1 MPYTSTDNV
10 IAELAAGKSW
20 RADFVKTYVGGTQ
33 VVGNWNDMSQS
44 TGNPCQ
50 SLLGN
55 IVPNYDFATSYYP
68 WVLTTVSWAYTP
80 ATHLL
85 TRTPNADYATS
96 FAQVTLRMAAGC
108 YYMVTFTTSGMAGT
122 GLQPVLG
129 GTAGTART
137 TNATFREIL
146 LCGTTD
152 KLLKFQAPSG
162 TGGGTID
169 LVSVQP
175 VVGGFVPMNDL
186 NEGALWHGGDVYSPN
201 NDTKHLIN
209 FGAYAYGAN
218 TVPSVLMLVD
228 VLGVYPRVPT
238 GLTALT
244 TSTLTGS
251 DSFTSGILDDCQD
264 AWNEEAIANV
274 TSTLVVKSTESI
286 PGGSANLNC
295 CKFAITD
302 TFATGKICDEV
313 VNAALNSYP
322 YQYSRWVYMWVRSS
336 INLAAGDIS
345 FCTDEN
351 AALASSQDVLL
362 PAITANTWT
371 RVRLDVSA
379 IAVADKDTVIS
390 IGFKAINDK
399 NLTYSLY
406 VDDVRFAVADYVIQ
420 NGTFTGSEAGW
431 TLGANWAYNSNTVK
445 RTANVSITTLS
456 QTLLPVTQKCPYR
469 ITFDIVGRSAGT
481 VTVSLGGGTAS
492 AARSTDGTYEEIVTC
507 GTTNYSI
514 VFTPDGTF
522 DGAIDNVICT
532 ALVPR
537 SDETTS
543 TFGGGVRMYYVLD
556 GTLTNGTGATT
567 TAIQYTNQDGTQN
580 RWNGATIN
588 QLVSDVQSH
597 LPHSG
602 TGAGKFGPFI
612 PLQANDYGIR
622 SIDRVQFSGAG
633 NQADGAMTFVLCKPI
648 ASIPLTT
655 LYVTAERDLLNMLPS
670 LPRVRD
676 GACLMFIWYSGA
688 AAAAGVSV
696 AGYLDFGWS

>member
-1 MPYTSTDNV
+1 MA
-10 IAELAAGKSW
+10 IATYDQLIAALAAGQTW
-20 RADFVKTYVGGTQ
+20 RSDFVKTYVGGTQ

-55 IVPNYDFATSYYP
+55 IVPNYDFATSFYP
-68 WVLTTVSWAYTP
+68 WTVGSNWAYTP
-80 ATHLL
+80 ATHLM
-85 TRTPNADYATS
+85 TRTANADFATGLL
-96 FAQVTLRMAAGC
+96 TCELRMTAGC
-108 YYMVTFTTSGMAGT
+108 YYMVTYTISGAAGT
-122 GLQPVLG
+122 GLQVTLG

-137 TNATFREIL
+137 TSATFREIL
-146 LCGTTD
+146 ICGTTN
-152 KLLKFQAPSG
+152 KLISFAAVSG
-162 TGGGTID
+162 TGAGTVD

-175 VVGGFVPMNDL
+175 VVGGLVPMNDS
-186 NEGALWHGGDVYSPN
+186 NEGALYCGGDAPAG
-201 NDTKHLIN
+201 DTKHLIN

-244 TSTLTGS
+244 TSTLTGA
-251 DSFTSGILDDCQD
+251 DSYTAGILDSCQD

-274 TSTLVVKSTESI
+274 TSTLVVKATEGI
-286 PGGSANLNC
+286 AGGSANLNC

-313 VNAALNSYP
+313 VAAALNSYA
-322 YQYSRWVYMWVRSS
+322 YQYSRYVYMWVRSS

-379 IAVADKDTVIS
+379 IAVADKDAVVS
-390 IGFKAINDK
+390 IGLKAINDK

-406 VDDVRFAVADYVIQ
+406 VDDVRYATPDYVIQ
-420 NGTFTGSEAGW
+420 NGTFTGAATGW
-431 TLGANWAYNSNTVK
+431 TLGANWAYRSNDIE
-445 RTANVSITTLS
+445 RTASASITNAE
-456 QTLLPVTQKCPYR
+456 QTLLPVVQKCPYR
-469 ITFDIVGRSAGT
+469 VTFDIANRSAGS

-492 AARSTDGTYEEIVTC
+492 AAKDVDGTYEVVVTC
-507 GTTNYSI
+507 GTTNYTLAFI
-514 VFTPDGTF
+514 PDATF
-522 DGAIDNVICT
+522 DGRIDNVICQP
-532 ALVPR
+532 LIPR
-537 SDETTS
+537 SDETTAG
-543 TFGGGVRMYYVLD
+543 FGGGNRMYYVLD
-556 GTLTNGTGATT
+556 GALTNGTGATT
-567 TAIQYTNQDGTQN
+567 TIVEYTNQAGVAGRT
-580 RWNGATIN
+580 NGATIN
-588 QLVSDVQSH
+588 QLISDVQSH

-612 PLQANDYGIR
+612 PLQAGDYGIR
-622 SIDRVQFSGAG
+622 SIDRVQFSGQG
-633 NQADGAMTFVLCKPI
+633 NQADGAMTFVVCKPI

-655 LYVTAERDLLNMLPS
+655 LYVTSERDLLNMLPS

-696 AGYLDFGWS
+696 AGYLDFVWD